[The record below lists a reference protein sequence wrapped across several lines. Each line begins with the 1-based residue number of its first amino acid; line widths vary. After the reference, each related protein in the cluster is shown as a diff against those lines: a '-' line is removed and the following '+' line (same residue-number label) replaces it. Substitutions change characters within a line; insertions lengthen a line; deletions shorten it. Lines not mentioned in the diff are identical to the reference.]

1 MKLGDFPL
9 VETLID
15 CRNRLIHQKDHG
27 RICIEVDRNH
37 MAPDFVE
44 AVAPAIKLELRHRI
58 DDIELQLRGLGII
71 IE

>member
-1 MKLGDFPL
+1 MKIGDFPL

-27 RICIEVDRNH
+27 RIVIEVDRNH

-44 AVAPAIKLELRHRI
+44 AVAPAVKLELRNRI
-58 DDIELQLRGLGII
+58 EEIDLQLRGLGIVLD
-71 IE
+71 

>member
-1 MKLGDFPL
+1 MKIGDFPL

-27 RICIEVDRNH
+27 RISIEVDHNH
-37 MAPDFVE
+37 MGPDFVE

-58 DDIELQLRGLGII
+58 VEIDDQLRNLGIV

>member
-27 RICIEVDRNH
+27 RISIEIDHNH
-37 MAPDFVE
+37 MAPDLVQ

-58 DDIELQLRGLGII
+58 DEIDEQLRGLGILVP
-71 IE
+71 